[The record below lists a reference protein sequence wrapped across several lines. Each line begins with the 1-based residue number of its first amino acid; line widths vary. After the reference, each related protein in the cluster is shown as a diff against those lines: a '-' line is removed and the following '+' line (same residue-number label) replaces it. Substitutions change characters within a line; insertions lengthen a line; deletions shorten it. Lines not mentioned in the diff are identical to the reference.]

1 MDTDEKNGHMHNGKN
16 KTSFKERL
24 RQLIGDRSL
33 RSAAK
38 AWGLPYSTLNNYLE
52 KDTTPSLYIALNISK
67 IENVSLEWLAAGERG
82 EENQAPYHREK
93 ATNDDT
99 KMAWQLMF
107 DMLEPEEVNA
117 LLRLIHRKGVEH
129 ILKCHCDSE

>member
-1 MDTDEKNGHMHNGKN
+1 MGTDDDMHDDKKNG
-16 KTSFKERL
+16 SFKDRL

-33 RSAAK
+33 RSTAK

-67 IENVSLEWLAAGERG
+67 IEHVSLEWLATGVEVKKDP
-82 EENQAPYHREK
+82 APYSTEETASH
-93 ATNDDT
+93 DT

-129 ILKCHCDSE
+129 ILKCHSESE

>member
-1 MDTDEKNGHMHNGKN
+1 MSTDEKNDYPYDNEEKN
-16 KTSFKERL
+16 SFKERL
-24 RQLIGDRSL
+24 RQLVGDRSL

-38 AWGLPYSTLNNYLE
+38 AWGLPYSTLNNYFE
-52 KDTTPSLYIALNISK
+52 KNTIPSLYIALNISK
-67 IENVSLEWLAAGERG
+67 IERVSLEWLAAGDGVKEDLASYNSG
-82 EENQAPYHREK
+82 KVVNH
-93 ATNDDT
+93 DT